1 MVKVPGETQ
10 AAQDW
15 PQCNPPVGDNAKR
28 IPAGFQGLKGR
39 KNTGI
44 SLPRRMFGKL
54 SSDCLRDVIQ
64 AGPRLVLVQMADAN
78 IYNLPPQV
86 LYFPPAMPPCTRID
100 I

>member
-39 KNTGI
+39 KHIGI
-44 SLPRRMFGKL
+44 DLPARMFVKF
-54 SSDCLRDVIQ
+54 SSDGLRELIQ
-64 AGPRLVLVQMADAN
+64 AGGVLVLQKIGPRN
-78 IYNLPPQV
+78 HYKLRPEFLFYP
-86 LYFPPAMPPCTRID
+86 PPCRTAGDWR
-100 I
+100 